1 VPRKRGVL
9 PPKKRRANVGTYVH
23 PPLTPLAPIERVVD
37 EGALI
42 YLAAARMALKNRIIV
57 AALGDHADYDA
68 GALLE
73 AARLELERLA
83 DDNDE
88 TAERLEQEPAERES
102 AWDDD
107 IVLQKRED
115 HRRRPQVL
123 RLIAEKLRAEALS
136 DPHLLAMI
144 DTARTDAVDEMFRAI
159 TARLAAG
166 AVEVDAEYES
176 QRAGRIRDFIAFDL
190 LGEASDDAAPA
201 SRKSRRRRRHDG

>member
-1 VPRKRGVL
+1 VAL
-9 PPKKRRANVGTYVH
+9 PHKKRRADVGTYVH

-57 AALGDHADYDA
+57 AALGEHVDYDA
-68 GALLE
+68 DALLE
-73 AARLELERLA
+73 AARLELHRLVVVVR
-83 DDNDE
+83 E
-88 TAERLEQEPAERES
+88 TVERLEQEPTERES

-107 IVLQKRED
+107 VVLQKRED
-115 HRRRPQVL
+115 HRRRPHVL

-136 DPHLLAMI
+136 ESHLLAMVA
-144 DTARTDAVDEMFRAI
+144 TARADAVDEMFRAI

-190 LGEASDDAAPA
+190 LGGAPDEDAPTP
-201 SRKSRRRRRHDG
+201 RKTNRRR